1 MKMNE
6 TLACKLSIMR
16 KLYGKSLV
24 EFAEEID
31 VSKTTLQNIEAGKA
45 NLTLNMVE
53 TIANRLGISPMAL
66 ISDEYDA
73 RHLYTAKLFLCL
85 NRSFVTWCARGQSST
100 PSGKAKSILFS
111 LLSWKSKTT
120 TRQVGP
126 ICWPPLTRSP
136 FFISAFRSY
145 SVYRL
150 LEVKISTMILS
161 GLRDSSMIT
170 FQHGVGH
177 LILI

>member
-45 NLTLNMVE
+45 LTLNMVE
-53 TIANRLGISPMAL
+53 TIANCLGISPMAL

-73 RHLYTAKLFLCL
+73 RQLYTAKLFLEFL
-85 NRSFVTWCARGQSST
+85 KSFRNLSMEDQTEAI
-100 PSGKAKSILFS
+100 ILFD
-111 LLSWKSKTT
+111 
-120 TRQVGP
+120 
-126 ICWPPLTRSP
+126 
-136 FFISAFRSY
+136 
-145 SVYRL
+145 RL
-150 LEVKISTMILS
+150 VRILS
-161 GLRDSSMIT
+161 RSKAGE
-170 FQHGVGH
+170 
-177 LILI
+177 

>member
-73 RHLYTAKLFLCL
+73 RQLYTAKLLRMSIFVIVYIFYGRRCFL
-85 NRSFVTWCARGQSST
+85 VIY
-100 PSGKAKSILFS
+100 SIAQ
-111 LLSWKSKTT
+111 K
-120 TRQVGP
+120 
-126 ICWPPLTRSP
+126 
-136 FFISAFRSY
+136 
-145 SVYRL
+145 
-150 LEVKISTMILS
+150 
-161 GLRDSSMIT
+161 
-170 FQHGVGH
+170 
-177 LILI
+177 

>member
-73 RHLYTAKLFLCL
+73 RHLYTAKLFLEFL
-85 NRSFVTWCARGQSST
+85 KSF
-100 PSGKAKSILFS
+100 
-111 LLSWKSKTT
+111 
-120 TRQVGP
+120 
-126 ICWPPLTRSP
+126 
-136 FFISAFRSY
+136 
-145 SVYRL
+145 
-150 LEVKISTMILS
+150 
-161 GLRDSSMIT
+161 
-170 FQHGVGH
+170 
-177 LILI
+177 

>member
-53 TIANRLGISPMAL
+53 TIANRLRISPM
-66 ISDEYDA
+66 DEYDA
-73 RHLYTAKLFLCL
+73 RHLYTAKLFLEFL
-85 NRSFVTWCARGQSST
+85 KSFRNLSMEDQTEAI
-100 PSGKAKSILFS
+100 ILFD
-111 LLSWKSKTT
+111 
-120 TRQVGP
+120 
-126 ICWPPLTRSP
+126 
-136 FFISAFRSY
+136 
-145 SVYRL
+145 RL
-150 LEVKISTMILS
+150 VRILS
-161 GLRDSSMIT
+161 RRKAGE
-170 FQHGVGH
+170 
-177 LILI
+177 

>member
-1 MKMNE
+1 MKINE

-24 EFAEEID
+24 EFVEEID

-73 RHLYTAKLFLCL
+73 RHLYTAKLFLEFL
-85 NRSFVTWCARGQSST
+85 KSFRNLSMEDQTEAI
-100 PSGKAKSILFS
+100 ILFD
-111 LLSWKSKTT
+111 
-120 TRQVGP
+120 
-126 ICWPPLTRSP
+126 
-136 FFISAFRSY
+136 
-145 SVYRL
+145 RL
-150 LEVKISTMILS
+150 VRILS
-161 GLRDSSMIT
+161 RIK
-170 FQHGVGH
+170 VGE
-177 LILI
+177 